1 MTLDMFLTIAF
12 VIGILL
18 LLYKLVQSAGGYEE
32 TVLEPTE
39 EGLNL
44 ISEYRT
50 YIVNQWI
57 CLLAFWCGIKVEDAK
72 TKLVAPGLNQ
82 NGIYFFYQNLE
93 VYAFFSWEHNSMEVK
108 TSVYD
113 EVEGYITHDK
123 VFSIGNGSLD
133 TENLHKFIEQAKQEH
148 FGIYDITAEDVVG
161 ITKQLKITD
170 QAFESED
177 AAKNHLF
184 NNMADWMIAMRSKK
198 LRNNRKLM
206 KVYMGIVFWFW
217 QQYGDEYLKFLEMTE
232 EEFTGEPETTEGEKD
247 GEQPSF
253 FISGKNHQNDGKLQ
267 PFYHQNDGF
276 VRRTIYCLFNKNL
289 LTKLK
294 SYAIIYM

>member
-18 LLYKLVQSAGGYEE
+18 LLYKLVQSAGDYEE

-133 TENLHKFIEQAKQEH
+133 TENLHKFIDQAKQEH

-217 QQYGDEYLKFLEMTE
+217 QQYGDEYLKFLEITE
-232 EEFTGEPETTEGEKD
+232 EEFTGKPETTEGEKD
-247 GEQPSF
+247 GE
-253 FISGKNHQNDGKLQ
+253 
-267 PFYHQNDGF
+267 
-276 VRRTIYCLFNKNL
+276 
-289 LTKLK
+289 
-294 SYAIIYM
+294 

>member
-93 VYAFFSWEHNSMEVK
+93 VYLFLLYPQLLLLVLNVLYYLQIN
-108 TSVYD
+108 T
-113 EVEGYITHDK
+113 
-123 VFSIGNGSLD
+123 
-133 TENLHKFIEQAKQEH
+133 NL
-148 FGIYDITAEDVVG
+148 
-161 ITKQLKITD
+161 
-170 QAFESED
+170 
-177 AAKNHLF
+177 
-184 NNMADWMIAMRSKK
+184 
-198 LRNNRKLM
+198 
-206 KVYMGIVFWFW
+206 
-217 QQYGDEYLKFLEMTE
+217 
-232 EEFTGEPETTEGEKD
+232 
-247 GEQPSF
+247 SF
-253 FISGKNHQNDGKLQ
+253 KE
-267 PFYHQNDGF
+267 
-276 VRRTIYCLFNKNL
+276 
-289 LTKLK
+289 
-294 SYAIIYM
+294 